1 MDDTVYR
8 TSLIP
13 NGSLEKGEHR
23 LYVIFSST
31 PFKMGRLIRFFT
43 KAKYNHVSL
52 SIDPALGEIYSFARR
67 YRNTPFYGGFVRESG
82 NRFRYG
88 NQLSYVQICALPI
101 TEEQYC
107 KAKAILKTMRSHSE
121 EYVYNFFS
129 ALLYPLHR
137 CVSLPNAYTCV
148 EFVAD
153 IMTKIGVPALPDQVR
168 FYSIKELERRLA
180 DRSVYC
186 GICPLPFEKDGFEQH
201 QNFFRAAALTAQ
213 SHAKLFKS
221 FVKHKI
227 F

>member
-8 TSLIP
+8 TSFIP
-13 NGSLEKGEHR
+13 NGSLEEGEHR

-82 NRFRYG
+82 TRFRCG
-88 NQLSYVQICALPI
+88 DQLSQVQICALPI
-101 TEEQYC
+101 TEAQYRE
-107 KAKAILKTMRSHSE
+107 AKAVLETMRAHSE

-129 ALLYPLHR
+129 AFLYPLHR
-137 CVSLPNAYTCV
+137 RVQLPNAYTCV

-153 IMTKIGVPALPDQVR
+153 IMTKIGVSVLPDQVHH
-168 FYSIKELERRLA
+168 YSIKELEQQLA

-186 GICPLPFEKDGFEQH
+186 GVCPLPIEKDGFEQH
-201 QNFFRAAALTAQ
+201 QNFFRATALTVQ

-227 F
+227 L